1 MIKFVE
7 LCYDQCVNLQSP
19 SARMVSRWSAKLVIE
34 LGVTAITFI
43 YAMQMFQDV
52 FAPTSLTQI
61 LVASEVLKWTQK
73 KIKKLKKNSGLGTPL
88 FFSPTIYIKTTS
100 SLWDSFGKWAKEDDE
115 WYWHN
120 SALAEISAS
129 YFLVGFGNKEIL

>member
-1 MIKFVE
+1 
-7 LCYDQCVNLQSP
+7 
-19 SARMVSRWSAKLVIE
+19 
-34 LGVTAITFI
+34 
-43 YAMQMFQDV
+43 
-52 FAPTSLTQI
+52 
-61 LVASEVLKWTQK
+61 VASEGAEMK
-73 KIKKLKKNSGLGTPL
+73 KKKLKLKFKKKSGWGTPL

-129 YFLVGFGNKEIL
+129 YFLVGFGNKVICKFGL